1 MAFTVDGLMRLWD
14 NPPADLEAAFREVY
28 ADPVL
33 VNRERRGL
41 PELVGMANG
50 MRTVFGGTAA
60 GAVDVVE
67 TPGHVAVAFRLRGRV
82 PTAPRAAAC
91 PASRERAAGR
101 GGSSAH
107 SATLRWSR

>member
-14 NPPADLEAAFREVY
+14 DPPADLEAAFREVY

-50 MRTVFGGTAA
+50 MRTVFTEPLRE
-60 GAVDVVE
+60 AVDVVE
-67 TPGHVAVAFRLRGRV
+67 RLGTWLSRSACGGGRRS
-82 PTAPRAAAC
+82 APRAAAC

-101 GGSSAH
+101 AGSSAH
-107 SATLRWSR
+107 SAALRQSR